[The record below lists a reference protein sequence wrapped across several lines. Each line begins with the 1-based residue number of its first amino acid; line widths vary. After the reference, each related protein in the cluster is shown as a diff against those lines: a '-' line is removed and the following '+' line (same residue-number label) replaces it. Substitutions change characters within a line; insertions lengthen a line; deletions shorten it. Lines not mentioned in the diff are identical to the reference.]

1 MAPSWN
7 QGGGRRRRAGT
18 PNSFFGLPGT
28 SLSPSPSQSV
38 GLGAVEWGGG
48 DKGNLS
54 VTRQH
59 SCQLLEAGTD
69 AGLLKPT
76 IAGSWGIE
84 LKGWEN
90 AGTEIESRRL

>member
-1 MAPSWN
+1 M
-7 QGGGRRRRAGT
+7 
-18 PNSFFGLPGT
+18 
-28 SLSPSPSQSV
+28 SV
-38 GLGAVEWGGG
+38 A
-48 DKGNLS
+48 
-54 VTRQH
+54 RQH

-76 IAGSWGIE
+76 IPSSWGIE